1 MSQTTKVLNNVT
13 KNIIPKIQRDIS
25 TIITNN
31 TATKNIVANI
41 SGFKDTLNQHIATND
56 NLFSLDNVN
65 SLSNIYVKCM
75 NKLNFTLNCIQ
86 KYSNDI
92 KIAGQYAS
100 VLRPIYEKKY
110 TDNDIS
116 NDGYVYIQRIIPT
129 TDPKST
135 SMRKTIYFFEA
146 DASQENRSTYTNVNL
161 EKLSQTATTELCIN
175 SFNGLRVDNA
185 SQELFH
191 FVHSYNWALGIKVS
205 FLAIIPDLLDNADG
219 KKWIAIGSGLNITPK
234 FTDYGTVSQLPPA
247 YFEYLF
253 RIQLNF
259 FKFSLPTYDPYSE
272 GTIYQ
277 LGQNFDT
284 LKVVKSIEYD
294 YWNDKLIK
302 NCYINGS
309 NINMPLII
317 KQINEGIITEYTGV
331 SIGQNIL
338 IDYIVGNDFY
348 TGVIKIFLDINGY
361 GLCFQILPINKS
373 ELFKTSVAIIGDTEI
388 QGNLNVV
395 NYSNEPVVYTDNT
408 RKITCFNDKV
418 GINQSPFEVQGLL
431 DIDNLTQQTVLDM
444 MAEFEQTSIK
454 SYNITQILLNKFPS
468 SSSSITKQDID
479 TLFIAGN
486 DLYSYTAQCSI
497 ISSPIKPIITIDPPD
512 LNTLYNVL
520 PTTLLSP
527 RTFKRIQQNIK
538 EINQMMPEYS
548 NMTSTERDNFVF
560 SFFELMPNAS
570 QRWFL
575 MSIRGFIRNN
585 RVIAVLTQLE
595 VTNIMIDKS
604 YSTYLFNIT
613 DYISRLYRS
622 INFKHILL
630 KNPSVYTDGQ
640 LDVTNKYEPYIQN
653 NDYFSNNFDLL
664 PESYMYVFNKTTNNY
679 VYHGLNHSWINN
691 DPYNCWLES
700 KNAGESVTS
709 IKQQIKTIYND
720 TFNYVNPSI
729 YIWDSKKTFAFT
741 MLSKINGVDCV
752 IGCGFNISSLLN
764 RSMVVKGDNKIS
776 GNFEVDDWNNN
787 VIFKVDNVE
796 KTITNSYKVGIGLDN
811 PKSMLDIKDTTVQD
825 VINETNVRIEQIT
838 TMNVMIPKFKNIV
851 TSDGIGSSNAGE
863 IMTTTTVSGKLYVNT
878 IKHHLALHKINLTTL
893 QAKDITVIYH
903 PLYTHWNGKTYDAI
917 LGSDQL
923 NYDLIQ
929 NAIIHLQTIL
939 DNEMIYNDNTFAKIF
954 KHNTY
959 GYKNVLYKYFNY
971 NNSIYMFM
979 CATTILNYNLNY
991 GINIGIN
998 TLMETRQCIGKMACE
1013 IYRRS
1018 KNIEPLTNK
1027 IQGLSS
1033 LKTLMQKNI
1042 QIPKQIYKLK
1052 FKFNDSLFNSDN
1064 ISLWNPYNPLYP
1076 ETDLFNNIDW
1086 ATINNTT
1093 PNTIDKMDIDTKQ
1106 KTINL
1111 VNAITTNYINS
1122 ELQIGSIVTN
1132 VYDDNNFDYITA
1144 AVCYNLTSVFME
1156 LIVVEFCIQNAISPS
1171 LNVTGDTKITG
1182 DLMIV
1187 NNNTGQNFV
1196 SIDPDQSF
1204 FGINTDERNISY
1216 RDIEYKTTTSNLYN
1230 AKYQVHVQGRNYP
1243 IMVSERIQEN
1253 KADIYTAL
1261 YNGFGITPI
1270 RDASTSQL
1278 ASMNTQYFGTNTA
1291 FTVKRKSDLFSFK
1304 EISVISDEAYRQN
1317 AAKNP
1322 TDKVTEIRYGT
1333 DISFELCDNTNR
1345 TVELLNVQA
1354 TIDSITT
1361 DGILKGG
1368 FSVQV
1373 NDITPTIN
1381 NFENTRRNLLYV
1393 DNEGTL
1399 SIKKINL
1406 NGVVLENR
1414 FGKLFWGGNQVA
1426 MVNDNL
1432 NGAPPS

>member
-1 MSQTTKVLNNVT
+1 MNKTTKVLNNVT

-41 SGFKDTLNQHIATND
+41 SSFKDTLNQHIITND

-65 SLSNIYVKCM
+65 SLSNVYVKCM
-75 NKLNFTLNCIQ
+75 NKLNFTLSCIQ
-86 KYSNDI
+86 KYTTNI
-92 KIAGQYAS
+92 KLANEYAS
-100 VLRPIYEKKY
+100 ILKPIFENKF
-110 TDNDIS
+110 TDNNIS

-129 TDPKST
+129 TDVNST
-135 SMRKTIYFFEA
+135 TMRKKIYFFEA
-146 DASQENRSTYTNVNL
+146 DSNQNNRLTYSDSNL
-161 EKLSQTATTELCIN
+161 EQLSQNSMTNLCVN
-175 SFNGLRVDNA
+175 KFNLLRSLNP
-185 SQELFH
+185 SQQLFH
-191 FVHSYNWALGIKVS
+191 FVHLHNWALGSKVS
-205 FLAIIPDLLDNADG
+205 FVAIIPDLLDNIDG
-219 KKWIAIGSGLNITPK
+219 NKWIVIGSGVNITPK
-234 FTDYGTVSQLPPA
+234 FTNYGTISQLPSA
-247 YFEYLF
+247 YVDYLYN
-253 RIQLNF
+253 IQLNF
-259 FKFSLPTYDPYSE
+259 IKFCIPSYDPYSE

-277 LGQNFDT
+277 FGQNFDT
-284 LKVVKSIEYD
+284 LKVVNSIEYPLD
-294 YWNDKLIK
+294 WNGKLIK

-309 NINMPLII
+309 NINMPLVVS
-317 KQINEGIITEYTGV
+317 QINDGIITEYTGV
-331 SIGQNIL
+331 SRGQNVL
-338 IDYIVGNDFY
+338 VDYVVGNDFY
-348 TGVIKIFLDINGY
+348 TGVIKILNIEDY
-361 GLCFQILPINKS
+361 GLCFHLLPINKS
-373 ELFKTSVAIIGDTEI
+373 EIFKTSVAIIGDTEI

-395 NYSNEPVVYTDNT
+395 NYSNEPIVYTDNT

-454 SYNITQILLNKFPS
+454 SYNITQIILDKLNS
-468 SSSSITKQDID
+468 LSITSEDDIKEEIA
-479 TLFIAGN
+479 TLFNAGN

-497 ISSPIKPIITIDPPD
+497 ISSQIKPIIATTE
-512 LNTLYNVL
+512 LKVLYNAL
-520 PTTLLSP
+520 TSTLLSE
-527 RTFKRIQQNIK
+527 RTFKRIQQNVK
-538 EINQMMPEYS
+538 EINQMNTEYS
-548 NMTSTERDNFVF
+548 NMTTTEKNNFVF

-575 MSIRGFIRNN
+575 MSIRGFISNN

-604 YSTYLFNIT
+604 YATYLFNIT

-630 KNPSVYTDGQ
+630 KNPSVYTNGV
-640 LDVTNKYEPYIQN
+640 LDVTKYEQYIQN

-664 PESYMYVFNKTTNNY
+664 PESYMYVFNKTTNYY

-741 MLSKINGVDCV
+741 ILSKINGLDCV

-825 VINETNVRIEQIT
+825 VIDETTVRIEQIT
-838 TMNVMIPKFKNIV
+838 VMNVMIPKFKSIV
-851 TSDGIGSSNAGE
+851 TSDGIGSSNAGK
-863 IMTTTTVSGKLYVNT
+863 IMTETSVSGKLYVNT
-878 IKHHLALHKINLTTL
+878 IKHHLALHQINLTTL
-893 QAKDITVIYH
+893 LAKDITVIYH
-903 PLYTHWNGKTYDAI
+903 PLYTHWNGKTYDEI
-917 LGSDQL
+917 LDSDPL

-939 DNEMIYNDNTFAKIF
+939 DNEMIYNDNTFAKLF

-991 GINIGIN
+991 GINVGISI
-998 TLMETRQCIGKMACE
+998 LMETRQCIGKMACE
-1013 IYRRS
+1013 LYRRT
-1018 KNIEPLTNK
+1018 KNIVPLTNAM
-1027 IQGLSS
+1027 QGLSS
-1033 LKTLMQKNI
+1033 LKTLMQTNN
-1042 QIPKQIYKLK
+1042 QIRKQIYKLK
-1052 FKFNDSLFNSDN
+1052 FNFDDSLFNPDN
-1064 ISLWNPYNPLYP
+1064 IRVWNPYNPLYP
-1076 ETDLFNNIDW
+1076 ENDIFNMNW
-1086 ATINNTT
+1086 STIVSTT
-1093 PNTIDKMDIDTKQ
+1093 PNTIDKMDLDTKQ

-1111 VNAITTNYINS
+1111 VNAIITNYKKT
-1122 ELQIGSIVTN
+1122 ELQIGSVVTN
-1132 VYDDNNFDYITA
+1132 VYDDNNYDYITA
-1144 AVCYNLTSVFME
+1144 AVCYDVSLVSME
-1156 LIVVEFCIQNAISPS
+1156 LIVVEFCIQDAISPS
-1171 LNVTGDTKITG
+1171 LNVTGDTKIKG

-1216 RDIEYKTTTSNLYN
+1216 RDIAYTTTTSNLYN
-1230 AKYQVHVQGRNYP
+1230 AKYQVHVHGRNYP

-1253 KADIYTAL
+1253 IEDITKAL
-1261 YNGFGITPI
+1261 NNTPI
-1270 RDASTSQL
+1270 MSASLTDM
-1278 ASMNTQYFGTNTA
+1278 AGINTRYFGTNTA
-1291 FTVKRKSDLFSFK
+1291 FTVKRKSDLFTFD
-1304 EISVISDEAYRQN
+1304 EIVKCSNEATRQN
-1317 AAKNP
+1317 IERNP
-1322 TDKVTEIRYGT
+1322 TDRVTQIRYGT
-1333 DISFELCDNTNR
+1333 DISFEVCDNTNR
-1345 TVELLNVQA
+1345 SVELLNVQA
-1354 TIDSITT
+1354 TIDSITEY
-1361 DGILKGG
+1361 GILKGG

-1373 NDITPTIN
+1373 NDITPSNN
-1381 NFENTRRNLLYV
+1381 NFEYTRRNLMYV
-1393 DNEGTL
+1393 NNSGTMF
-1399 SIKKINL
+1399 INKINL
-1406 NGVVLENR
+1406 NGVNLENI
-1414 FGKLFWGGNQVA
+1414 GGNLYWGGKRVLTA
-1426 MVNDNL
+1426 
-1432 NGAPPS
+1432 